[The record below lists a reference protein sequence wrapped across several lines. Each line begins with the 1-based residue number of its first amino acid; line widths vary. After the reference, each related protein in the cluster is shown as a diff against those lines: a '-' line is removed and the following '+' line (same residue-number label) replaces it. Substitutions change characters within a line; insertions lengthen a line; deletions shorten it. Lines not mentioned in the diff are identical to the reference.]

1 MSSKTYTALKSEWPT
16 EIGIV
21 DQVEKT
27 AKGPTLS
34 TEGIGSP
41 IDAPQMLLPGIY
53 AIPPIGSK
61 VQFMQ
66 TEEGPVAGMM
76 VDWPEEQKELEK
88 LALKS
93 GWLPNYA
100 PGDVLIFSSGAMITK
115 GYVQYI
121 HLKTDGSL
129 SLMTVNL
136 EEPDSTKQVIT
147 QLKSDKTGISIDT
160 KSFSVLADT
169 VSIRQRNE

>member
-1 MSSKTYTALKSEWPT
+1 MSKTYDAIKSEWPT

-27 AKGPTLS
+27 AKGPTVS
-34 TEGIGSP
+34 TEGIGAP

-61 VQFMQ
+61 VQFSQ
-66 TEEGPVAGMM
+66 TEEGPVTGMM

-93 GWLPNYA
+93 SWLPNYV
-100 PGDVLIFSSGAMITK
+100 PGDILIFSAGAMITE
-115 GYVQYI
+115 GYIQYI
-121 HLKTDGSL
+121 HLKSDGSL
-129 SLMTVNL
+129 SLMTVNF
-136 EEPDSTKQVIT
+136 EEPDPTKQVIT
-147 QLKSDKTGISIDT
+147 QLSSDNKGISIET

-169 VSIRQRNE
+169 VSIRERNE